1 MLPKKLPKTAIKKR
15 RARSIWQ
22 RTRTPDSRKIYNQTS
37 NKLKSKLQE
46 MRNESFEKYVS
57 NLKREDNS
65 IWKPVKIGENPKQ
78 HHPQYTNIQHLRDL
92 GQKAELFVEH
102 LSEFFS
108 PHNNDQDQ
116 EAEQDLATPIQ
127 LQERLKTFTLQEI
140 KDEIKISNQKKALGL
155 HLITSRMVKIPPNK
169 GLVNLMYVF
178 NGIL

>member
-1 MLPKKLPKTAIKKR
+1 
-15 RARSIWQ
+15 
-22 RTRTPDSRKIYNQTS
+22 
-37 NKLKSKLQE
+37 

-127 LQERLKTFTLQEI
+127 TQERLKTFTLKEI
-140 KDEIKISNQKKALGL
+140 KDEIKMSNQKKALDL
-155 HLITSRMVKIPPNK
+155 HLITNQNAKSTTKQRTCKPN
-169 GLVNLMYVF
+169 VCTQCHTTT
-178 NGIL
+178 